1 MTRNRPQS
9 VPRTAATGRPV
20 ERDPVETASD
30 LTAPHRE
37 LAEKL
42 GGLPRDLG
50 VSLISLGVVG
60 VVIPGPVP
68 LGATF
73 IMLGTVVLC
82 PGLLARMG
90 GPLAKRCPRVFHVLI
105 DFTDH
110 LRADLARRYP
120 GSLRD

>member
-1 MTRNRPQS
+1 MLRIR
-9 VPRTAATGRPV
+9 ATGAPRRPATRRPV
-20 ERDPVETASD
+20 DRDPGDIVSARGE
-30 LTAPHRE
+30 LHRE
-37 LAEKL
+37 LARKL

-68 LGATF
+68 LGASF
-73 IMLGTVVLC
+73 ILLGTVVLC
-82 PGLLARMG
+82 PGLLARTG
-90 GPLAKRCPRVFHVLI
+90 GPLAKRCPRVFRVFI

-110 LRADLARRYP
+110 FRADLARRYP